1 MTTSIE
7 LPEELPEIRFVVDAT
22 HIDKLFETVARVRS
36 VEIGRQQEGA
46 LIEYDG
52 AHPRELRASAKAAG
66 FHPGAG

>member
-1 MTTSIE
+1 MTTSI
-7 LPEELPEIRFVVDAT
+7 ELPEIRFVVDVA
-22 HIDKLFETVARVRS
+22 HVDRVFETVARVRS

-52 AHPRELRASAKAAG
+52 ADLRELRASAKAAG